1 MIRQTV
7 VLVIITCLNIGQV
20 RCQEN
25 TNFQKDAITQKFRL
39 SQIVE
44 VPGKTKLDIIKAM
57 KDVGNQ
63 LLYSPFDKKEGG
75 VLSKAMNV
83 TYNPNENL
91 DSSRLFYKVQISQVS
106 KTNLK
111 ARGYK
116 SYISLIMDMHLY
128 IKDGKYKIELTN
140 FNVSGGDIKLSGL
153 MDATEEKNSENK
165 NWIKT
170 KEEIF
175 KDGMYVKQK
184 VVDGIM
190 TYFKKSDF

>member
-1 MIRQTV
+1 MVRQLV
-7 VLVIITCLNIGQV
+7 ILVIITCLNISQAQ
-20 RCQEN
+20 CQEN
-25 TNFQKDAITQKFRL
+25 NDFPKDSITHKFTL

-63 LLYSPFDKKEGG
+63 LLNSPFDIKEEG
-75 VLSKAMNV
+75 VLSKGITA

-91 DSSRLFYKVQISQVS
+91 DSSRLFYKVQIYQVS

-111 ARGYK
+111 VHGYK
-116 SYISLIMDMHLY
+116 SYITLMMDLHLY

-140 FNVSGGDIKLSGL
+140 FNVSSGDIKLNGL
-153 MDATEEKNSENK
+153 MDATDEKNSENK

-184 VVDGIM
+184 VIDGIM

>member
-170 KEEIF
+170 KEEIY
-175 KDGMYVKQK
+175 KDGIYVKQK
-184 VVDGIM
+184 VIDGIM

>member
-1 MIRQTV
+1 MIRQLV

-25 TNFQKDAITQKFRL
+25 TNFPKDAITHKFTL

-63 LLYSPFDKKEGG
+63 LLYSPFDKKEEG

-170 KEEIF
+170 KEEIYN
-175 KDGMYVKQK
+175 DGMYVKQK
-184 VVDGIM
+184 VIDGIM

>member
-1 MIRQTV
+1 MIRQFLL
-7 VLVIITCLNIGQV
+7 LVIITGLNLGEA

-25 TNFQKDAITQKFRL
+25 TNFPKDSITHKFTL

-63 LLYSPFDKKEGG
+63 LSYSPFDTKEEG

-111 ARGYK
+111 IHGYK
-116 SYISLIMDMHLY
+116 SYITLMMDMHIY

-153 MDATEEKNSENK
+153 MDATEAKNSGNK

-184 VVDGIM
+184 IIDGIM
-190 TYFKKSDF
+190 TYFKKSEF